1 MSPPNRLRLLA
12 AAAFFGAVAA
22 PVSAQTDLDYARNL
36 VVCYTGTTPPLC
48 RRVWLSDA
56 EKLKADK
63 AEREANLR
71 RCLTGSYPSLCKRG
85 SLSEEEL
92 RRVESA
98 ESQVNL
104 QRCLMGRYPSLCK
117 HDKLTSEQATQV
129 AAAEE
134 KSKAAA
140 RAYLAQPSAS
150 APTYLYAPAVSH
162 AGGACGSRGG
172 PGWRKANGKC
182 ASWRD

>member
-1 MSPPNRLRLLA
+1 MSPSHLLRVLA
-12 AAAFFGAVAA
+12 AVAFFSAAA
-22 PVSAQTDLDYARNL
+22 PPASAQSDLDYARNL
-36 VVCYTGTTPPLC
+36 VVCYTGSTPSLC
-48 RRVWLSDA
+48 RRAWLSDS

-71 RCLTGSYPSLCKRG
+71 RCLTGSYPSLCKRS
-85 SLSEEEL
+85 SLSDEEL

-98 ESQVNL
+98 ENQVNL

-117 HDKLTSEQATQV
+117 HDKFTSEQAIQV

-150 APTYLYAPAVSH
+150 APAYMYAPPLSH
-162 AGGACGSRGG
+162 TSGGCGSRGG
-172 PGWRKANGKC
+172 PGWRKANSKC